1 MLSIIRINNQ
11 HYYSWGLLMTV
22 LLIILFELDKFPNPL
37 IGQNVERKNYIQ
49 LSRGDEILSISTGSW
64 TAVIK
69 KNIDQPIIGIL
80 CGKVNDNLCIEN
92 PNNGSNVFIP
102 ISDIKIFYHGEAK
115 RIKHYIIKGAGK
127 GFQLALLYGTFW
139 GFMFAS
145 DGYGIDDA
153 FGIGLMGAGCGSA
166 VFIPPSALIG
176 YLKGVSKEKKAV
188 EYNFENGWK
197 IL

>member
-1 MLSIIRINNQ
+1 MHSIIRIKNQ
-11 HYYSWGLLMTV
+11 NYYFWGLLITV

-37 IGQNVERKNYIQ
+37 IGQNEERKNYIQ
-49 LSRGDEILSISTGSW
+49 LSRGDAILSISTGSW
-64 TAVIK
+64 AAVII
-69 KNIDQPIIGIL
+69 KNIDQPIIGLL

-92 PNNGSNVFIP
+92 PNTSNNVLIP

-115 RIKHYIIKGAGK
+115 RIKHYIIKGAGN
-127 GFQLALLYGTFW
+127 GFKLALAYGTFW

-166 VFIPPSALIG
+166 VFIPPGALIG
-176 YLKGVSKEKKAV
+176 YLNGLSKEKKAV
-188 EYNFENGWK
+188 EYNFENGWE